1 MAQIQ
6 SPETYA
12 DGQQVTAA
20 RLNNQT
26 NGAVL
31 LPGAVTDQTAIS
43 GGVAAADAVI
53 VHDASASAIRKATVT
68 ELLGGGV
75 PVVASSVTGVA
86 GSDLAIIPA
95 AGQKVDVGGA
105 FEANSINSVGSVTI
119 GGDAS
124 ITGTL
129 SVTGSTSLPGGVSG
143 NVSVSGLVSASSAP
157 TVGDHLTNKTYVDGS
172 VSKTENGSVT
182 LPNGLIMKWGF
193 YNGNP
198 VSSNM
203 TITFSTAFP
212 TACLNVSVTIST
224 GYGAIQEGKGLTLM
238 TSSKSASQLV
248 FQASG
253 FNSVSANGFYWM
265 AIGH

>member
-105 FEANSINSVGSVTI
+105 FEANSINSTGSVTI
-119 GGDAS
+119 GGDVS

-129 SVTGSTSLPGGVSG
+129 SVTGSTSMPGGVSG
-143 NVSVSGLVSASSAP
+143 NVSVSGLISASTAP
-157 TVGDHLTNKTYVDGS
+157 TVGDHLTNKSYVDGA
-172 VSKTENGSVT
+172 VSKTANGYVT
-182 LPNGLIMKWGF
+182 LPNGLILQWGTTA
-193 YNGNP
+193 NVAPDNS
-198 VSSNM
+198 VVV
-203 TITFSTAFP
+203 TFPIAFP
-212 TACLNVSVTIST
+212 TACVNV
-224 GYGAIQEGKGLTLM
+224 
-238 TSSKSASQLV
+238 
-248 FQASG
+248 QASVKTG
-253 FNSVSANGFYWM
+253 TGAGIDVWAIGVTFTSTTTTIGVGANGGSVGAVPLCWF
-265 AIGH
+265 AIGY